1 MKKFVLAPDSFKGT
15 LSARQLC
22 DGMEAVLLRHFPEAQ
37 VIRIPAADGGEGT
50 VEAFLTACGGELVQ
64 LPVTGPFMGETVE
77 GFFGLLPDGSAVIEM
92 AACAALPMVE
102 DRKDPEGTTTYGVG
116 QLMLAA
122 LDRGCRKLYIGL
134 GGSCTN
140 DGGCGAAAACG
151 AKFFDGTGAAFVPT
165 GGTLAKIARIDLSG
179 LDPRLADTAITVLS
193 DVKNPLYG
201 PEGAAYVFGPQK
213 GADPAGVQ
221 RLDAGLRNLDAV
233 LQTALGRSFADLPGA
248 GAAGGMG
255 AGMTAFF
262 GGKLKSGID
271 ALLDAADFE
280 NRTAGA
286 AALFTGEGRIDS
298 QSLGGKAV
306 IGIAKRAAALGVPV
320 IALVGAAA
328 PGSEAAYDHG
338 VTAIF
343 STCRRCNTLAEAA
356 QTAPADLEASME
368 AIVRLM
374 KL

>member
-22 DGMEAVLLRHFPEAQ
+22 DGMEAVLLRHFPGAQ

-50 VEAFLTACGGELVQ
+50 VEAFLTACGGELVP

-102 DRKDPEGTTTYGVG
+102 DRKDPEGSTTYGVG

-122 LDRGCRKLYIGL
+122 LDRGCRRLYVGL

-151 AKFFDGTGAAFVPT
+151 VKFFDKTGAAFVPT
-165 GGTLAKIARIDLSG
+165 GGTLGEIARIDLSG
-179 LDPRLADTAITVLS
+179 LDPRLADAAVTVLS

-201 PEGAAYVFGPQK
+201 ESGAACVFGPQK
-213 GADPAGVQ
+213 GAGPACVQ
-221 RLDAGLRNLDAV
+221 RLDAGLRHLDQV
-233 LQTALGRSFADLPGA
+233 WQTALGRSFAHLPGA

-262 GGKLKSGID
+262 GGSLQSGID

-280 NRTAGA
+280 TRAAGA

-298 QSLGGKAV
+298 QSLEGKAV
-306 IGIAKRAAALGVPV
+306 IGIARRASALGIPV

-328 PGSEAAYDHG
+328 PGSEKAYDHG

-368 AIVRLM
+368 AVVRLM

>member
-22 DGMEAVLLRHFPEAQ
+22 DGMEAVLLRHFPGAEI
-37 VIRIPAADGGEGT
+37 IRIPAADGGEGT
-50 VEAFLTACGGELVQ
+50 VEAFLTACGGELVK
-64 LPVTGPFMGETVE
+64 LPVTGPFVGETVE

-102 DRKDPEGTTTYGVG
+102 DRKDPEGSTTYGVG

-122 LDRGCRKLYIGL
+122 LDRGCRRLYIGL

-151 AKFFDGTGAAFVPT
+151 VRFFDGSGTPFVPT
-165 GGTLAKIARIDLSG
+165 GGTLGRIAKIDLSG
-179 LDPRLADTAITVLS
+179 LDPRLGESAITVLS

-201 PEGAAYVFGPQK
+201 PEGAACIFGPQK
-213 GADPAGVQ
+213 GADPACVE
-221 RLDAGLRNLDAV
+221 RLDAGLRHLDGV

-262 GGKLKSGID
+262 GGRLRSGID

-280 NRTAGA
+280 ARTAGA

-306 IGIAKRAAALGVPV
+306 IGIARRAAALEVPV

-356 QTAPADLEASME
+356 QTAPADLEATME
-368 AIVRLM
+368 AVVRLM